1 MALLLVRKKGKEG
14 SILMQ
19 KHSNLK
25 KFLLRCWIQLASVL
39 QWIEEHPLVDQIIL
53 EIIKLVTRIFKRQ

>member
-1 MALLLVRKKGKEG
+1 
-14 SILMQ
+14 MQ

-53 EIIKLVTRIFKRQ
+53 EIIKLVTRIFKCQ